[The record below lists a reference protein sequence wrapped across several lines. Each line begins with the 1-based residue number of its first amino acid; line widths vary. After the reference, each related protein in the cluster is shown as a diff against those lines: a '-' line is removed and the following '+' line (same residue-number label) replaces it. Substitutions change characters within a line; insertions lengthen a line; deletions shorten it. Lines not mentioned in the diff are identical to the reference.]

1 MDVVMRVNLAEAA
14 TGGHPPSSPPKQ
26 KRALVHPLLDFWLLG
41 GLSFVG
47 LGAMWLSVEV
57 FGFKIGDRVPWW
69 AYYAAFAVNYPH
81 FAYSYQ
87 LFYKN
92 YTKRLMGVETGWA
105 SRVRLAIAGIV
116 VPMLMIG
123 YFVQVGLMHDRQL
136 LAYGVSAMLFFVGW
150 HYVKQGYGVLITAS
164 VYKGIFYTNW
174 QKRFLYLNAYVIW
187 AYAWIKGNTM
197 LAQHKYYD
205 VAYYTIS
212 LPPQWQVWVGWL
224 AVVSS
229 VFAGFALLYAW
240 LYEKKGITPSG
251 IVGYASASYFWVML
265 PHVHPQFFFFIPLF
279 HSLQYL
285 PFVYKFKKTEFLHEQ
300 AAEGG
305 VPEGKLRRRIMLVMF
320 VFAGFALGALFMDLI
335 PAAID
340 KAVANDWA
348 HFSRNY
354 FIVCFLLFINIHHFF
369 IDSAFWRRDNK
380 DVQQYLFR
388 A

>member
-1 MDVVMRVNLAEAA
+1 MDVVMRVNMAEAA
-14 TGGHPPSSPPKQ
+14 KTPPQKPP

-47 LGAMWLSVEV
+47 LGIMWLAVEV
-57 FGFKIGDRVPWW
+57 MQFNIGDRVPWW

-92 YTKRLMGVETGWA
+92 YVGRLTDPDTGWG
-105 SRVRLAIAGIV
+105 SRVRLSIAGII

-123 YFVQVGLMHDRQL
+123 YFVQAGMLQDREL

-150 HYVKQGYGVLITAS
+150 HYVKQGYGVLITTS
-164 VYKGIFYTNW
+164 VYKGIFYGLW
-174 QKRFLYLNAYVIW
+174 QKRALYLNAYAIW
-187 AYAWIKGNTM
+187 AYAWLKANVM
-197 LAQHKYYD
+197 LAQHNYYD
-205 VAYYTIS
+205 VSYYTID
-212 LPPQWQVWVGWL
+212 LPRVWMTYAGWL
-224 AVVSS
+224 VVVTSVIAAAVILWV
-229 VFAGFALLYAW
+229 W
-240 LYEKKGITPSG
+240 LKERKGITPSG
-251 IVGYASASYFWVML
+251 IVGYASATYFWVLL
-265 PHVHPQFFFFIPLF
+265 PHVHPQFFFFVPLF

-285 PFVYKFKKTEFLHEQ
+285 PFVYKFKKSEFLHEQ
-300 AAEGG
+300 QAIP
-305 VPEGKLRRRIMLVMF
+305 PELATARQTRYMRLGMF
-320 VFAGFALGALFMDLI
+320 IFGGFALGALFMDLV

-340 KAVANDWA
+340 TAVANDWI

-354 FIVCFLLFINIHHFF
+354 FIVSFLLFINIHHFF

-380 DVQQYLFR
+380 EVQQFLFR